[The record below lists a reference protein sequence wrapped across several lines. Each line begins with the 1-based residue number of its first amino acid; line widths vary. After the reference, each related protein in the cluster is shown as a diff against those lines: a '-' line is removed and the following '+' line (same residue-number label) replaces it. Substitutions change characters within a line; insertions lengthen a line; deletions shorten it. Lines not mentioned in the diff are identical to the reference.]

1 MTLSFKCT
9 FPLQKKQYVF
19 YGKNKVI
26 QNEYFGF
33 KQRKINLSAVKDAAS
48 MEINFTRYNMD
59 TTPYLPLDSVNSD
72 FLLFVTGVREAG
84 HPSSKG
90 VRHDG

>member
-1 MTLSFKCT
+1 M
-9 FPLQKKQYVF
+9 QKKQYVF

-48 MEINFTRYNMD
+48 MEINFIRYNMD
-59 TTPYLPLDSVNSD
+59 TTLKSIVLPKLYCRVSGNRS
-72 FLLFVTGVREAG
+72 LQQK
-84 HPSSKG
+84 PSPKYTDK
-90 VRHDG
+90 RP